1 MADLLTVGSFDSG
14 KLECRKDID
23 LALDSSGDIALTPDD
38 ETVLIQELMFY
49 LFTEKNT
56 RPGLPMAG
64 CILPE
69 IMHDKRSRGVMKRLN
84 AAISRDIAKF
94 FPQFKGVQVLCHTVP
109 NSPTDIFIT
118 IILPTG
124 KLLEVI
130 ADFQNVM
137 KNSLVMADIFK
148 WI

>member
-1 MADLLTVGSFDSG
+1 MADLLTTGRFDSG
-14 KLECRKDID
+14 KLECRKDLD
-23 LALDSSGDIALTPDD
+23 LVLDSSGDIALTPDD
-38 ETVLIQELMFY
+38 ESVLIQELMFY

-69 IMHDKRSRGVMKRLN
+69 IMHDKRTRGVMKRLN
-84 AAISRDIAKF
+84 AAISRDMNKF
-94 FPQFKGVQVLCHTVP
+94 FPQFKGVQVLCHAVP

-124 KLLEVI
+124 KLLDVV

-137 KNSLVMADIFK
+137 KNSLVMADIFS
-148 WI
+148 W